1 MNKEVDMSTYESVR
15 TLLPSP
21 SVLYR
26 RLKQDQRISLCIPA
40 RNEAATIGPLLKSFY
55 EHRVWTEHLIDEI
68 IVIDDRS
75 SDATAQIASTAG
87 ATVWGSSEWMGRFGP
102 SRGKGDALWRS
113 VAASTGEIIVWCDA
127 DLTDADPAL
136 VWELVRPMLL
146 DPELLLVKGYFD
158 RNATGAIGG
167 GRVTELAAR
176 PLLAALFPELCGIRQ
191 PLSGMTAIRR
201 SAAEALSFE
210 ADYGVDVGLLIG
222 VYQRFGVDA
231 IGEAEL
237 GVVAHRHRPLHEL
250 GPMAASVQ
258 RTILRRA
265 GVAVQPSVLQAPVRP
280 ALETVPG
287 YGRVRHRQL
296 RRPA

>member
-1 MNKEVDMSTYESVR
+1 MSTYSV
-15 TLLPSP
+15 T
-21 SVLYR
+21 SVLYE

-40 RNEAATIGPLLKSFY
+40 RNEADTIGSMLDTLM
-55 EHRVWTEHLIDEI
+55 EHRVVKDGLLDEI

-75 SDATAQIASTAG
+75 DDDTAVIAARHG
-87 ATVWGSSEWMGRFGP
+87 ATVWSSGDWMGRFGP

-127 DLTDADPAL
+127 DLTDFDPSFI
-136 VWELVRPMLL
+136 WELLRPMLL
-146 DPELLLVKGYFD
+146 DDDLQLVKGFFD
-158 RNATGAIGG
+158 RNAVGTIGG

-176 PLLAALFPELCGIRQ
+176 PLLSVLFPELTGIRQ
-191 PLSGMTAIRR
+191 PLSGMAAIRR

-222 VYQRFGVDA
+222 VYQRFGREA
-231 IGEAEL
+231 IGEADL
-237 GVVAHRHRPLHEL
+237 GPIDHRHRPLSEL

-265 GVAVQPSVLQAPVRP
+265 GVIDDEPNLASGPIRP
-280 ALETVPG
+280 ALDTVTG
-287 YGRVRHRQL
+287 YRRVRQRSL
-296 RRPA
+296 LRPA